1 MGKVLAICI
10 SEKRGTQKSRVEAAE
25 FVEDW
30 VLKTM
35 PMPES
40 GTRQVSL
47 LSAEQVE
54 DFRNK
59 GAEVLHALSV
69 KI

>member
-30 VLKTM
+30 GIKNDAHADT
-35 PMPES
+35 
-40 GTRQVSL
+40 GR
-47 LSAEQVE
+47 SA
-54 DFRNK
+54 FICRA
-59 GAEVLHALSV
+59 G
-69 KI
+69 

>member
-30 VLKTM
+30 GIKNDAHAGKWHSGSAFYLQNRLKIS
-35 PMPES
+35 EI
-40 GTRQVSL
+40 
-47 LSAEQVE
+47 
-54 DFRNK
+54 K
-59 GAEVLHALSV
+59 ALRF
-69 KI
+69 